1 IMRGMADRGLSVPSD
16 LSLVGYDDID
26 FARYMIPSLTTVAQ
40 PMEDVGALALTLI
53 MKKIQSQG
61 SNPEKIE
68 LPNKLVIRET
78 THRI

>member
-1 IMRGMADRGLSVPSD
+1 MCIRFH
-16 LSLVGYDDID
+16 ID
-26 FARYMIPSLTTVAQ
+26 VEILPYSNF
-40 PMEDVGALALTLI
+40 D

-61 SNPEKIE
+61 SNTEKIE